1 MPVSTSVVALSDFW
15 MVASGMTRDVPR
27 GRFHRSRLIRVLED
41 MALADLAES
50 RQSLGDRLGQWL
62 DFKDAISLY
71 SVLHGGSSEGMDR
84 SGQGMDVAGLRAEF
98 DRVRASLMD
107 AIRSDKQIDPS
118 MVAAS
123 AHFSTESAVE
133 FIPYHRSYLAH
144 QRSMQTAAANLR
156 TQVRMAASTC
166 SPALRRLAALD
177 GELERALGVRERG
190 LLAALP
196 MFLGK
201 RFETLLTQAMEGGD
215 DPAPGVWLAAFC
227 RDVQTVLFAE
237 LDLRLQPALGLLEA
251 FDKEGTGQR

>member
-1 MPVSTSVVALSDFW
+1 MPGSRSVVALSDFW
-15 MVASGMTRDVPR
+15 MLAPGMTRGVPR

-41 MALADLAES
+41 MAVADLADS

-71 SVLHGGSSEGMDR
+71 SVLHGGSSDGMDR
-84 SGQGMDVAGLRAEF
+84 SGQGMDVSGLRAEF

-107 AIRSDKQIDPS
+107 AIRSDKQLDS
-118 MVAAS
+118 STVAAS

-144 QRSMQTAAANLR
+144 QRSMQTAVATLR
-156 TQVRMAASTC
+156 AQVRMAASTC
-166 SPALRRLAALD
+166 SPALRHLAALD
-177 GELERALGVRERG
+177 GELERALGTRERG

-196 MFLGK
+196 TFLGK
-201 RFETLLTQAMEGGD
+201 RFETLMNQATEGGD
-215 DPAPGVWLAAFC
+215 DLAPGVWLAAFC
-227 RDVQTVLFAE
+227 RDMQAVLFAE

-251 FDKEGTGQR
+251 FDKEGTG

>member
-1 MPVSTSVVALSDFW
+1 MTE
-15 MVASGMTRDVPR
+15 VASGMTRAVPR
-27 GRFHRSRLIRVLED
+27 GPFHRSRLIRMLED
-41 MALADLAES
+41 MAVADLADS
-50 RQSLGDRLGQWL
+50 RQSLGERLGQWL

-71 SVLHGGSSEGMDR
+71 SILHGGPSDGMDR
-84 SGQGMDVAGLRAEF
+84 SGEDMDMAGLRAEF
-98 DRVRASLMD
+98 DRVQASLRD
-107 AIRSDKQIDPS
+107 AIRSDKQLDPS
-118 MVAAS
+118 TVAAS
-123 AHFSTESAVE
+123 PAFSTESAVE

-196 MFLGK
+196 TILGK
-201 RFETLLTQAMEGGD
+201 RFEILMAQATEGGD
-215 DPAPGVWLAAFC
+215 DPAPGVRLAAFC
-227 RDVQTVLFAE
+227 KDVQAVLFAE

-251 FDKEGTGQR
+251 LDKGGTGQR

>member
-1 MPVSTSVVALSDFW
+1 MLAP
-15 MVASGMTRDVPR
+15 GMTRAVPR

-41 MALADLAES
+41 MAVADLADS

-71 SVLHGGSSEGMDR
+71 SVLHGGSSDGMYR
-84 SGQGMDVAGLRAEF
+84 SGQGVDVAGLRAEF

-107 AIRSDKQIDPS
+107 AIRSDKQLDPS

-123 AHFSTESAVE
+123 AYFSTESAVE

-156 TQVRMAASTC
+156 AQVRMAASTC
-166 SPALRRLAALD
+166 SPALGRLAALD

-201 RFETLLTQAMEGGD
+201 RFETLMTQATEGGD
-215 DPAPGVWLAAFC
+215 DTAPGVRVAAFC
-227 RDVQTVLFAE
+227 RDVQALLFAE
-237 LDLRLQPALGLLEA
+237 LDFRLQPALGLLEA
-251 FDKEGTGQR
+251 LDKEGTGQR